1 MHCKTFGS
9 LASREGGVAS
19 ARQEGGGREAQAHS
33 FGCANLFN
41 AHNFNDKWLFSYI
54 KINTPNAPARQQDL
68 PPPPSSPSS
77 LLSSSSSA

>member
-1 MHCKTFGS
+1 MQNIWLFS
-9 LASREGGVAS
+9 QQRGGVAS
-19 ARQEGGGREAQAHS
+19 ARQEGGGEEEAQAHS

-68 PPPPSSPSS
+68 PPPSLFPIISS
-77 LLSSSSSA
+77 LL

>member
-9 LASREGGVAS
+9 FASRERGRGIRS
-19 ARQEGGGREAQAHS
+19 RREGAEAHS

-68 PPPPSSPSS
+68 PLPSPTPLPHCSP
-77 LLSSSSSA
+77 L